1 MDTGELKA
9 VLESAGLSQYQAN
22 AYVTLLEHGSAS
34 ASDLADAS
42 GVPGPR
48 IYDVLRDLEDEGYVV
63 TYEQD
68 RLYARATD
76 PEEALSGL
84 RAQINQYETA
94 VDEIQHRWQE
104 PDSNDHEITL
114 IRRFRTVLDRARAD
128 IESAER
134 HVQLAVAPEQFIELR
149 PLLADAHDRGVY
161 IQISLYVPPD
171 EDLPFEESAFEG
183 TCTEARRRELQNA
196 FFLLTDRTRLC
207 FAPHVD
213 SSREYGV
220 LAQDRDTAYVF
231 HWFFLTCLWE
241 VYPPIHVDRDDTPP
255 FVFVAIRECIRFIEP
270 LLSDGATIAASVE
283 GYHTGSGRE
292 RTLSGTITGV
302 DITGEGDR
310 DGPITLAQLAGRA
323 SFVLE
328 TDEGSFTIGGE
339 GAVIED
345 IGADRITIE
354 AIDGVASE
362 SEP

>member
-1 MDTGELKA
+1 MDTGELKT

-76 PEEALSGL
+76 PDEALAGL
-84 RAQINQYETA
+84 RTRINQYETA
-94 VDEIQHRWQE
+94 VDEINHRWQE
-104 PDSNDHEITL
+104 PDANDHEITL
-114 IRRFRTVLDRARAD
+114 IRRFRTVLERARAD
-128 IESAER
+128 IETAER
-134 HVQLAVAPEQFIELR
+134 HIQLAATPDQFLELR
-149 PLLADAHDRGVY
+149 SLLASAHDRGVY

-171 EDLPFEESAFEG
+171 DELPFEESVFEG

-196 FFLLTDRTRLC
+196 FFLLTDRRRLC

-220 LAQDRDTAYVF
+220 LADDRDTTYVF

-241 VYPPIHVDRDDTPP
+241 VYPCMHIDRENSPP
-255 FVFVAIRECIRFIEP
+255 FVFMEIRECIRFIEP
-270 LLSDGATIAASVE
+270 LLSNGATITASIE
-283 GYHTGSGRE
+283 GYSVHTGRE
-292 RTLSGTITGV
+292 RELSGTVTGV
-302 DITGEGDR
+302 DFTGNGENN
-310 DGPITLAQLAGRA
+310 GPITLAQLAGRA

-328 TDEGSFTIGGE
+328 TDEGTYAIGGE
-339 GAVIED
+339 GAVVED

-354 AIDGVASE
+354 AVDGVEGESE
-362 SEP
+362 S

>member
-1 MDTGELKA
+1 MDAGELKT

-22 AYVTLLEHGSAS
+22 AYVTLLERGSSS

-48 IYDVLRDLEDEGYVV
+48 IYDVLRDLEDEGFVV

-76 PEEALSGL
+76 PEKALTGL
-84 RAQINQYETA
+84 RTRINQYETA
-94 VDEIQHRWQE
+94 VDEIEDRWQE

-114 IRRFRTVLDRARAD
+114 IRRFRTVLERARDD
-128 IESAER
+128 IEAAER
-134 HVQLAVAPEQFIELR
+134 HIQLAVTPDQFLELR

-161 IQISLYVPPD
+161 IQISLYIPPD
-171 EDLPFEESAFEG
+171 EDLPFEESVFEG

-220 LAQDRDTAYVF
+220 LAEDRDTSYVF

-241 VYPPIHVDRDDTPP
+241 VYPSIHTDRDDAPP

-270 LLSDGATIAASVE
+270 LLSEGATITASVE
-283 GYHTGSGRE
+283 GYSARTGRE
-292 RTLSGTITGV
+292 RALSGTITGV
-302 DITGEGDR
+302 DFTGDA
-310 DGPITLAQLAGRA
+310 DGGVITLAQLAGRA

-328 TDEGSFTIGGE
+328 TDEGTYTIGGE
-339 GAVIED
+339 GAVVED

-354 AIDGVASE
+354 AVEGAETASE
-362 SEP
+362 Q